1 MQDLERYIVDTKD
14 FPKKGVTFKDVSPL
28 LKEKLRETVSAFTEL
43 FNKET
48 LDKTDYI
55 AGIDSRGFVFGSAL
69 AQHLGK
75 GFIMIRKAGKLPP
88 PTVSERYS
96 LEYGTAEIEMSP
108 GSGGVIIIDDVLATG
123 GTLAAAA
130 NLCKRAGYDV
140 LDIAVLLDL
149 KFLNNF
155 SRQGLKA
162 KSLIQ
167 YYDNDIL
174 IVMALESECQ
184 GYFAKENVIYTG
196 VGKTN
201 ASYALMKAIN
211 KKKPKLV
218 LNLGSAGSA
227 VFNKGE
233 LINCTEFIQRDMD
246 VRGLGFE
253 QYVTPFDKMDEQVL
267 KYGNVFE
274 GLKKGICG
282 SGDNFDTSSNKTA
295 AYNLVDMEAYALA
308 KICKLQKI
316 PFTCVKYITDGA
328 DGGAGEDWSKALNA
342 AAKKLFECY
351 KDNIAAKQNEAVTTK
366 QKIHV
371 CLFNIHHINYVVDQV
386 EFILAAFK
394 QNGYQVT
401 VGNEF
406 KDDALNLLIE
416 CFDEL
421 LNKNKGESDVEKIIN
436 YCEQNNKKV
445 AVIMTEHIDYID
457 RKIHAYSVPLDKID
471 ETHYNPLIK
480 PRILSLLTISPYIKH
495 IFTLGE
501 FPKLKNFQEMMG
513 KAPIVIPY
521 PKIEKVHHN
530 DDVEYDFIFSG
541 RDTKYRSQALD
552 EIAKMSFSVKN
563 NAYQNILTRKKR
575 NKLISKA
582 KVNLNIP
589 QDENWRYPS
598 SLRIILALSLGKLTI
613 SVEDGGMEEDVE
625 SFYAK
630 VSPNNLSELESYL
643 KQPQVYY
650 QKYLEVY
657 NEIVSKAVFPH
668 DHFRIWGETERVVK

>member
-28 LKEKLRETVSAFTEL
+28 LKEKLRETVGAFAAL
-43 FNKET
+43 FDKET

-75 GFIMIRKAGKLPP
+75 GFIMIRKGGKLPP

-155 SRQGLKA
+155 SWQGLKA

-253 QYVTPFDKMDEQVL
+253 QYVTPFDKMDEQIL
-267 KYGNVFE
+267 SYGNVVE

-282 SGDNFDTSSNKTA
+282 SGDSFDTSSNKTA

-328 DGGAGEDWSKALNA
+328 DGGAGEDWNKALSD

-351 KDNIAAKQNEAVTTK
+351 KENIAAKHIEDLDVK
-366 QKIHV
+366 QKIHLS
-371 CLFNIHHINYVVDQV
+371 LFNIHHINYVVDQV
-386 EFILAAFK
+386 EFILATFK

-416 CFDEL
+416 CFDEGYKN
-421 LNKNKGESDVEKIIN
+421 NKKKLDVAKIIN
-436 YCEQNNKKV
+436 YCEKNNKKV

-457 RKIHAYSVPLDKID
+457 KKIYAYSVPLDNID
-471 ETHYNPLIK
+471 ETHYNPIIK
-480 PRILSLLTISPYIKH
+480 PRILSLLAISPHIKH

-501 FPKLKNFQEMMG
+501 YPKLKNFREMTG
-513 KAPIVIPY
+513 KTPIVIPY
-521 PKIEKVHHN
+521 PKINEVRHN
-530 DDVEYDFIFSG
+530 DDSEYDFVFSG
-541 RDTKYRSQALD
+541 KDTKYRS
-552 EIAKMSFSVKN
+552 EIIDKITKKSFSVKS
-563 NAYQNILTRKKR
+563 NAYQKILIRRKR
-575 NKLISKA
+575 NQLISKA
-582 KVNLNIP
+582 KINLNIP
-589 QDENWRYPS
+589 QDENWKYPS
-598 SLRIILALSLGKLTI
+598 MLRILLALSLGKITI
-613 SVEDGGMEEDVE
+613 SVEDGVADANEN
-625 SFYAK
+625 FYAK
-630 VSPNNLSELESYL
+630 VSPDNISELESYL
-643 KQPQVYY
+643 KQHDVYY
-650 QKYLEVY
+650 KKYLEAY
-657 NEIVSKAVFPH
+657 NELAAKAIFPN
-668 DHFRIWGETERVVK
+668 DHFRIWAENEGAA

>member
-1 MQDLERYIVDTKD
+1 MKDLERYIVDTKD

-28 LKEKLRETVSAFTEL
+28 LKEKLRETVSAFAAL
-43 FNKET
+43 FDKET

-55 AGIDSRGFVFGSAL
+55 AGIDSRGFIFGSAL

-75 GFIMIRKAGKLPP
+75 GFVMIRKAGKLPP

-155 SRQGLKA
+155 SWQGLRV

-167 YYDNDIL
+167 YHDNDIL

-267 KYGNVFE
+267 NYGNVVE

-282 SGDNFDTSSNKTA
+282 TGDNFDTSANKSVS
-295 AYNLVDMEAYALA
+295 YNLVDMEAYALA

-371 CLFNIHHINYVVDQV
+371 CLFNIFHINYVVDQV
-386 EFILAAFK
+386 EFVLAAFK
-394 QNGYQVT
+394 QNGYQVS

-406 KDDALNLLIE
+406 KDDALNVLIE
-416 CFDEL
+416 CFDDGYKN
-421 LNKNKGESDVEKIIN
+421 NKKKSDVAKIIN
-436 YCEQNNKKV
+436 YCEKNNKKV
-445 AVIMTEHIDYID
+445 AVIMTEHIDYTD
-457 RKIHAYSVPLDKID
+457 KKIYAYSVPLNQID
-471 ETHYNPLIK
+471 STHYNSVIK
-480 PRILSLLTISPYIKH
+480 TRLLSLLTVSPYIKH

-501 FPKLKNFQEMMG
+501 YPKLKNFREMLG
-513 KAPIVIPY
+513 KTPIAIPY
-521 PKIEKVHHN
+521 PKINEVRR
-530 DDVEYDFIFSG
+530 DSDSEYDFVFSG
-541 RDTKYRSQALD
+541 KETKYRSAIID
-552 EIAKMSFSVKN
+552 EIKKKSFSLES
-563 NAYQNILTRKKR
+563 NAYQKISIRRKR
-575 NKLISKA
+575 NQLISKA
-582 KVNLNIP
+582 KINLNIP
-589 QDENWRYPS
+589 QDENWKYPS
-598 SLRIILALSLGKLTI
+598 MMRILLALSLGIITV
-613 SVEDGGMEEDVE
+613 SVDDGAVDVNE
-625 SFYAK
+625 NFYAK
-630 VSPNNLSELESYL
+630 VSPGNLDELEFYL
-643 KQPQVYY
+643 KQHDSYY
-650 QKYLEVY
+650 KKYLEAY
-657 NEIVSKAVFPH
+657 NEVAAKAIFPN
-668 DHFRIWGETERVVK
+668 DHFRIWAENEGVA

>member
-28 LKEKLRETVSAFTEL
+28 LKEKLRETISAFAAL
-43 FNKET
+43 FDKEI

-88 PTVSERYS
+88 PTVSEKYS

-155 SRQGLKA
+155 SWQGLKA

-233 LINCTEFIQRDMD
+233 LINCIGFIQRDMD
-246 VRGLGFE
+246 ASGLGFKK
-253 QYVTPFDKMDEQVL
+253 YVTPFDEGDEQIL
-267 KYGNVFE
+267 RYGDTIN
-274 GLKKGICG
+274 GLKQGICG
-282 SGDNFDTSSNKTA
+282 TGDSFDTSANKDA
-295 AYNLVDMEAYALA
+295 AYNLVDMESYALA
-308 KICKLQKI
+308 KICKAEEI
-316 PFTCVKYITDGA
+316 PFLCIKYITDGA
-328 DGGAGEDWSKALNA
+328 DGGAANDWNLTLEMA
-342 AAKKLFECY
+342 AESLFEFFSKELTTTDRY
-351 KDNIAAKQNEAVTTK
+351 KIKS
-366 QKIHV
+366 
-371 CLFNIHHINYVVDQV
+371 C
-386 EFILAAFK
+386 
-394 QNGYQVT
+394 
-401 VGNEF
+401 
-406 KDDALNLLIE
+406 IE
-416 CFDEL
+416 
-421 LNKNKGESDVEKIIN
+421 S
-436 YCEQNNKKV
+436 
-445 AVIMTEHIDYID
+445 
-457 RKIHAYSVPLDKID
+457 
-471 ETHYNPLIK
+471 IK
-480 PRILSLLTISPYIKH
+480 
-495 IFTLGE
+495 E
-501 FPKLKNFQEMMG
+501 
-513 KAPIVIPY
+513 
-521 PKIEKVHHN
+521 
-530 DDVEYDFIFSG
+530 
-541 RDTKYRSQALD
+541 
-552 EIAKMSFSVKN
+552 
-563 NAYQNILTRKKR
+563 
-575 NKLISKA
+575 
-582 KVNLNIP
+582 
-589 QDENWRYPS
+589 
-598 SLRIILALSLGKLTI
+598 
-613 SVEDGGMEEDVE
+613 
-625 SFYAK
+625 
-630 VSPNNLSELESYL
+630 
-643 KQPQVYY
+643 
-650 QKYLEVY
+650 
-657 NEIVSKAVFPH
+657 
-668 DHFRIWGETERVVK
+668 